1 MTDIHNLVDA
11 ISATG
16 LPPPAP
22 HQLEAAINKDK
33 PVRWSTNGKQ
43 SDRAGFCFL
52 RQIDRILVANFGCMR
67 SGSRENWSSKSQ
79 NDMDSSEW
87 QAHIKRREEL
97 SKQLQE
103 DAEFKASEVAI
114 KAQGRWE
121 KARPAD
127 GSHPYLLTKNVQPY
141 GLRVEGENLLMPCY
155 RFDDEAGSFTVST
168 LQTISPSGEKLF
180 MAGGIKKG
188 SFYEITSKE
197 SPKHLLI
204 LCEGFATGAS
214 IFEATGISTEVCF
227 DAGNLLTVA
236 ELIRAKY
243 PDFKLIIAADD
254 DWKKNPNTGLVKAK
268 EAALKVGGYLSVP
281 EFPKN
286 RCDKDTDFNDLARL
300 SGVDTVRLQIESAS
314 LVDPDAW
321 EEPLPLPN
329 ELSPVMA
336 FDKDL
341 LPDAFR
347 PWVADIAYRMQ
358 VPTDFSAVG
367 AMVAISSL
375 IGARV
380 VIAPHRKDSFKVV
393 PNLWGYIVGRPGSK
407 KSPALSEVLQPLNK
421 LEAIERERFKQEE
434 TVWGIDLE
442 LKNLQDAA
450 KKRELTKKI
459 ANDPEGARRLL
470 EASLSPEKP
479 SRRRFIVNDAS
490 VEALQDILTHNQWG
504 LLVYRDEI
512 HSLLTSMDKQ
522 GQEQSRGFYLQGYD
536 GNQGYTVDRIG
547 RGKDLHCERVCL
559 AMLGSIQPGKL
570 QSYVLEAVNG
580 GTGDDGLLQRFGLAV
595 WPDNS
600 LPIARIDQYPDED
613 AKATAF
619 EVFSRLSN
627 LSNVQQ
633 VKRFTTEAQEIYW
646 DWIET
651 LERELQSADLHPA
664 FVSHLAKY
672 RKLIPAL
679 ALIFNL
685 VDRPESDE
693 VGKEELLRSL
703 AWGEYLRSHA
713 GRIYRAATVPEVTGA
728 KNLLSKIQTGKL
740 SDRDGVLLDR
750 FTPREVANKSW
761 TGLDSTKSVAKAADL
776 LVEYG
781 YLRGETVQSSD
792 PLNRGRPSYRYLVN
806 PALLRGSL

>member
-1 MTDIHNLVDA
+1 MTHQNVNNLVLKLRQQFSENHVNIPDELKILKA
-11 ISATG
+11 WLVWETTEIQSNGKFNKIPVYPTTGRRRNGEQG
-16 LPPPAP
+16 LPGDLANLGTWADAVAAMENPKYAGVGFACLPCFGIVALDLDHCIKDDVRDP
-22 HQLEAAINKDK
+22 KWDWVLEA
-33 PVRWSTNGKQ
+33 TY
-43 SDRAGFCFL
+43 C
-52 RQIDRILVANFGCMR
+52 
-67 SGSRENWSSKSQ
+67 
-79 NDMDSSEW
+79 
-87 QAHIKRREEL
+87 
-97 SKQLQE
+97 
-103 DAEFKASEVAI
+103 EV
-114 KAQGRWE
+114 
-121 KARPAD
+121 
-127 GSHPYLLTKNVQPY
+127 
-141 GLRVEGENLLMPCY
+141 
-155 RFDDEAGSFTVST
+155 
-168 LQTISPSGEKLF
+168 SPSGSGLRAFWMGGARNAKNHEAGVELF
-180 MAGGIKKG
+180 HSTGFVTVTGDYYEGGVVR
-188 SFYEITSKE
+188 
-197 SPKHLLI
+197 P
-204 LCEGFATGAS
+204 
-214 IFEATGISTEVCF
+214 
-227 DAGNLLTVA
+227 
-236 ELIRAKY
+236 
-243 PDFKLIIAADD
+243 
-254 DWKKNPNTGLVKAK
+254 
-268 EAALKVGGYLSVP
+268 LS
-281 EFPKN
+281 N
-286 RCDKDTDFNDLARL
+286 SLRARL
-300 SGVDTVRLQIESAS
+300 EQLSQPQGSTQSVGKVVSKAQFQGGDRLALNAEHDQRLTAIKQAGLYERDLGGGKHSIRCPFEKDHSDLGRSGGDGDTVYFQPYTNGFSEGWINCLHSHPNDQAAYWQKIEYNPTNGGLAT
-314 LVDPDAW
+314 DPNFW

-329 ELSPVMA
+329 ELPPVMA

-367 AMVAISSL
+367 AMVAVSSL

-393 PNLWGYIVGRPGSK
+393 PNLWGYIVGRPGAK

-442 LKNLQDAA
+442 LKNLQDNA
-450 KKRELTKKI
+450 KKKELAQKI

-470 EASLSPEKP
+470 EASLPPEEP
-479 SRRRFIVNDAS
+479 NRRRFIVNDAS
-490 VEALQDILTHNQWG
+490 VEALQDILTHNHWG

-570 QSYVLEAVNG
+570 QSYVREAVNG

-613 AKATAF
+613 AKAMAF

-646 DWIET
+646 DWIDT
-651 LERELQSADLHPA
+651 LEQELLCEDLHPA

-750 FTPREVANKSW
+750 FTSREVANKNW

>member
-1 MTDIHNLVDA
+1 MKHQNVKDLVLKLRQQFNEFQVNIPDELKA
-11 ISATG
+11 IRAWLVWETTEIQPNGKFDKIPVYPTTGRYREGKQG
-16 LPPPAP
+16 LPEDLANLGTWADAVAAMENPKYAGVGFACLPCYGIVALDLDHCIKDDVRDP
-22 HQLEAAINKDK
+22 KWDWVLEA
-33 PVRWSTNGKQ
+33 TY
-43 SDRAGFCFL
+43 C
-52 RQIDRILVANFGCMR
+52 
-67 SGSRENWSSKSQ
+67 
-79 NDMDSSEW
+79 
-87 QAHIKRREEL
+87 
-97 SKQLQE
+97 
-103 DAEFKASEVAI
+103 EV
-114 KAQGRWE
+114 
-121 KARPAD
+121 
-127 GSHPYLLTKNVQPY
+127 
-141 GLRVEGENLLMPCY
+141 
-155 RFDDEAGSFTVST
+155 
-168 LQTISPSGEKLF
+168 SPSGSGLRAFWTGVARQGKNHKEGVELF
-180 MAGGIKKG
+180 HSNGFVTVTGDYYDGGVVSPLSDSLRTRLEQLSQPLG
-188 SFYEITSKE
+188 STQSEGMVLSKAQFQGGDR
-197 SPKHLLI
+197 LAL
-204 LCEGFATGAS
+204 
-214 IFEATGISTEVCF
+214 
-227 DAGNLLTVA
+227 NA
-236 ELIRAKY
+236 EH
-243 PDFKLIIAADD
+243 DQ
-254 DWKKNPNTGLVKAK
+254 
-268 EAALKVGGYLSVP
+268 
-281 EFPKN
+281 
-286 RCDKDTDFNDLARL
+286 RL
-300 SGVDTVRLQIESAS
+300 SAIKQAGLYERDMGGGKHSIRCPFEEDHSDWGRSGGDGDTVYFQPYTNGYSEGWINCYHTHGNDQAAYWQKIGYIPMN
-314 LVDPDAW
+314 VGVVTDPNFW
-321 EEPLPLPN
+321 EEPMPLPN
-329 ELSPVMA
+329 ELPPVMA

-358 VPTDFSAVG
+358 VPIDFSAVG
-367 AMVAISSL
+367 AMVAVSSL

-434 TVWGIDLE
+434 TAWGIDLE
-442 LKNLQDAA
+442 LKNLQDTA
-450 KKRELTKKI
+450 KKKEIAKKI
-459 ANDPEGARRLL
+459 ANDTEGARRLL

-570 QSYVLEAVNG
+570 QSYVREAVNG
-580 GTGDDGLLQRFGLAV
+580 GSGDDGLLQRFGLAV

-600 LPIARIDQYPDED
+600 LPIPRIDQYPDED
-613 AKATAF
+613 ARAMAF

-651 LERELQSADLHPA
+651 LERELQSEDLHPA

-750 FTPREVANKSW
+750 FTPREVANKNW
-761 TGLDSTKSVAKAADL
+761 TGLDSTKSVTKATEL